1 MNTTTIAGCEVSVD
15 DEGFMTNYDEWTDE
29 LGRELAANIGITDLT
44 DGHWEAIRFLRSDY
58 VEKGETATLRRVTKV
73 GGIPTKTLF
82 VLFPKK
88 PAKKMAY
95 IAGLPKP
102 HGCV

>member
-1 MNTTTIAGCEVSVD
+1 MPVTTMNDREIHVN
-15 DEGFMTNYDEWTDE
+15 DEGFLTEYDEWDE
-29 LGRELAANIGITDLT
+29 DLAQVLAKNIDIDLT
-44 DGHWEAIRFLRSDY
+44 DEHWKVIRFLRADF
-58 VEKGETATLRRVTKV
+58 KTQGETATTRRVQTV
-73 GGIPTKTLF
+73 GGVPTKEQFT
-82 VLFPKK
+82 LFPKK